1 MAYDKKY
8 KRRHAAR
15 RFGRLRLKR
24 GSAAF
29 PESGGILMYQQE
41 YERWLA
47 AELEDKD
54 LKPELLSIQGIDAE
68 IQDRFAVELEFGTA
82 GLRGVLGAGTN
93 RMNIYMVRKATQ
105 GLANY
110 LNKQGGKKSVAIS
123 YDSRIKSDVFAREA
137 ARVLAGNGVKAYLY
151 KELMPVPA
159 LSFATRYLHCD
170 AGIMVTAS
178 HNPAKYNGYK
188 AYGPDGCQMTSEAAD
203 AVYAEMQ
210 ATDIFAGIRL
220 ADFDAALEQGG
231 IEYIGQD
238 TIEALYENIKA
249 QSVRPG
255 LCKTAGL
262 KLVYSPL
269 NGSGLVPVTRV
280 LGDIGITDITIVPE
294 QQYPDGNFPTC
305 PYPNPEIR
313 EALALGLALA
323 EKSGADLML
332 ATDPDA
338 DRVGIAVRTAGGG
351 YQLLTGNEVGVLLLD
366 YICAGRMEQ
375 GTMPAAPVA
384 VKSIVSTCLAD
395 EVAKHYGVECRN
407 VLTGFKYIGEQ
418 IHLLEEKGEEARFI
432 FGFEESYGYLAGTY
446 VRDKDAIVASMLICE
461 MAAYYRSKGTSVLER
476 LEAIYR
482 QYGRWLHK
490 VDSFAFEGLSG
501 MDTMKAIMAKLR
513 GEGLHEVAGHKVVKA
528 ADYQAREIKDM
539 CTGAVQ
545 PTGLPAANV
554 LTYWL
559 DDGSSVI
566 VRPSGTEPKIKVYYS
581 TKGDTLSGAEAAQ
594 AQLAAAMGPLMK

>member
-159 LSFATRYLHCD
+159 LSFATRHLHCD

-220 ADFDAALEQGG
+220 ADFDGG
-231 IEYIGQD
+231 TG
-238 TIEALYENIKA
+238 AGRHR
-249 QSVRPG
+249 VHRPG
-255 LCKTAGL
+255 HHRG
-262 KLVYSPL
+262 
-269 NGSGLVPVTRV
+269 
-280 LGDIGITDITIVPE
+280 
-294 QQYPDGNFPTC
+294 
-305 PYPNPEIR
+305 
-313 EALALGLALA
+313 
-323 EKSGADLML
+323 
-332 ATDPDA
+332 
-338 DRVGIAVRTAGGG
+338 AVRTSRPRAFAR
-351 YQLLTGNEVGVLLLD
+351 V
-366 YICAGRMEQ
+366 CAK
-375 GTMPAAPVA
+375 P
-384 VKSIVSTCLAD
+384 
-395 EVAKHYGVECRN
+395 
-407 VLTGFKYIGEQ
+407 
-418 IHLLEEKGEEARFI
+418 
-432 FGFEESYGYLAGTY
+432 
-446 VRDKDAIVASMLICE
+446 
-461 MAAYYRSKGTSVLER
+461 
-476 LEAIYR
+476 
-482 QYGRWLHK
+482 
-490 VDSFAFEGLSG
+490 
-501 MDTMKAIMAKLR
+501 R
-513 GEGLHEVAGHKVVKA
+513 G
-528 ADYQAREIKDM
+528 
-539 CTGAVQ
+539 
-545 PTGLPAANV
+545 
-554 LTYWL
+554 
-559 DDGSSVI
+559 
-566 VRPSGTEPKIKVYYS
+566 
-581 TKGDTLSGAEAAQ
+581 
-594 AQLAAAMGPLMK
+594 

>member
-93 RMNIYMVRKATQ
+93 RLNIYMVRKATQ

-159 LSFATRYLHCD
+159 LSFATRHLHCD

-203 AVYAEMQ
+203 AVSAEMQ

-220 ADFDAALEQGG
+220 ADFDAAPEQGG
-231 IEYIGQD
+231 TEYIGQD
-238 TIEALYENIKA
+238 TTEALQVI
-249 QSVRPG
+249 
-255 LCKTAGL
+255 
-262 KLVYSPL
+262 
-269 NGSGLVPVTRV
+269 
-280 LGDIGITDITIVPE
+280 
-294 QQYPDGNFPTC
+294 
-305 PYPNPEIR
+305 
-313 EALALGLALA
+313 
-323 EKSGADLML
+323 
-332 ATDPDA
+332 
-338 DRVGIAVRTAGGG
+338 
-351 YQLLTGNEVGVLLLD
+351 
-366 YICAGRMEQ
+366 
-375 GTMPAAPVA
+375 
-384 VKSIVSTCLAD
+384 
-395 EVAKHYGVECRN
+395 
-407 VLTGFKYIGEQ
+407 
-418 IHLLEEKGEEARFI
+418 
-432 FGFEESYGYLAGTY
+432 
-446 VRDKDAIVASMLICE
+446 
-461 MAAYYRSKGTSVLER
+461 
-476 LEAIYR
+476 
-482 QYGRWLHK
+482 
-490 VDSFAFEGLSG
+490 LS
-501 MDTMKAIMAKLR
+501 
-513 GEGLHEVAGHKVVKA
+513 
-528 ADYQAREIKDM
+528 
-539 CTGAVQ
+539 
-545 PTGLPAANV
+545 
-554 LTYWL
+554 
-559 DDGSSVI
+559 
-566 VRPSGTEPKIKVYYS
+566 
-581 TKGDTLSGAEAAQ
+581 
-594 AQLAAAMGPLMK
+594 